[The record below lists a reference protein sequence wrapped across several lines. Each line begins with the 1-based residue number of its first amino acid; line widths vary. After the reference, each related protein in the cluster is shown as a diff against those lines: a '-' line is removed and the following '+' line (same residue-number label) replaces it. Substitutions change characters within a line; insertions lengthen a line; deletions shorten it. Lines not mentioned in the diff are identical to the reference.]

1 LGFLV
6 IKLKKTLDAFGASIF
21 KDVMKDEVER
31 LDIQLLPL
39 QAGLSQGSYVS
50 ENKFTTMILGVSEK
64 TGVILAN
71 ASIFYTS
78 IIAGCNCADDPSP
91 IEEQTEYCEVQFKI
105 NKKTAAATVKLLV

>member
-1 LGFLV
+1 M
-6 IKLKKTLDAFGASIF
+6 IKLKKTLDAFDAPTF
-21 KDVMKDEVER
+21 KDVMKNEVEH

-50 ENKFTTMILGVSEK
+50 ESKFTAMILGVSEE

-105 NKKTAAATVKLLV
+105 DKETAATTVKLLV